1 MNTMMNRESLVLR
14 SRVRL
19 ARNFKTI
26 PFPHQLEPDGARELV
41 KMVEDAFYV
50 SQVMKEDFHTEK
62 MWELGR
68 TELLVAFEKHL
79 VSPKL
84 INNSDKAAYIIDQDE
99 DVSIMINEEDHIRL
113 QVMGEGL
120 DLKELYD
127 KASKIDDLLSETLSF
142 AFDYNLGYIT
152 ACPTNLG
159 TAMRA
164 SVMIHL
170 PGFTYTDKIGYVSQ
184 ALAQMGMTIRGIYG
198 EGSQAEGN
206 IYQISNEVTLGMK
219 EEDILYN
226 LKDTIIKLLD
236 EEQDQQKK
244 LVSEHS
250 LDMEDKIYRSLGTL
264 STARLMTSK
273 EALHHLSLLRLG
285 VETEMLKDVDLK
297 IIDHLIINTQPGM
310 MRKAYGQELSDRDR
324 DEKRAKIIRSIF

>member
-1 MNTMMNRESLVLR
+1 MMDREALVLR

-19 ARNFKTI
+19 ARNFKSI
-26 PFPHQLEPDGARELV
+26 PFPHRLEADKARELV
-41 KMVEDAFYV
+41 KMVEDAFYT
-50 SQVMKEDFHTEK
+50 SSVMERDYHTEK

-84 INNSDKAAYIIDQDE
+84 INNSDKAAYIIDKDE
-99 DVSIMINEEDHIRL
+99 NVSLMINEEDHIRL
-113 QVMGEGL
+113 QVLGNDL
-120 DLKELYD
+120 DLEKLYD
-127 KASKIDDLLSETLSF
+127 KANKIDDLLSETLPF

-164 SVMIHL
+164 SVMLHL
-170 PGFTYTDKIGYVSQ
+170 PGFTFSDKIGYVSQ

-226 LKDTIIKLLD
+226 LKDTIVKLLD

-244 LVSEHS
+244 LISEHS
-250 LDMEDKIYRSLGTL
+250 LDMEDKIYRSLGML
-264 STARLMTSK
+264 SNARLMTSN

-285 VETEMLKDVDLK
+285 VETEILKNVELD

-310 MRKAYGQELSDRDR
+310 MRQAYGQDLSDRDR
-324 DEKRAKIIRSIF
+324 DIKRAKIIRGIF

>member
-1 MNTMMNRESLVLR
+1 MLPKESLVLR

-19 ARNFKTI
+19 ARNLKLV
-26 PFPHQLEPDGARELV
+26 PFPHRLESERARMLV
-41 KMVEDAFYV
+41 KAVEEAFYV
-50 SQVMKEDFHTEK
+50 SKAMEDSYDTHR

-79 VSPKL
+79 VSAKL
-84 INNSDKAAYIIDQDE
+84 INNSDISAYIIDKEE
-99 DVSIMINEEDHIRL
+99 DVSLMINEEDHIRL
-113 QVMGEGL
+113 QVMGR
-120 DLKELYD
+120 DLNLSALYE
-127 KASKIDDLLSETLSF
+127 KASKIDDLLSEKLNF

-164 SVMIHL
+164 SVMLHL
-170 PGFTYTDKIGYVSQ
+170 PGFTLTDRIGYVSQ

-226 LKDTIIKLLD
+226 LRDTIDKLLD
-236 EEQDQQKK
+236 EEQDHQRK
-244 LVSEHS
+244 LLNEFS
-250 LDMEDKIYRSLGTL
+250 LEMEDKIYRSLGTL
-264 STARLMTSK
+264 MNARLMTSK
-273 EALHHLSLLRLG
+273 EALYHLSLVRMG
-285 VETEMLKDVDLK
+285 VETEVLKDVDMEL
-297 IIDHLIINTQPGM
+297 IDSLIINTQPGM
-310 MRKAYGQELSDRDR
+310 MKRAYGIELNDKERDIN
-324 DEKRAKIIRSIF
+324 RAKIIRSIF

>member
-1 MNTMMNRESLVLR
+1 MMDREALVLR
-14 SRVRL
+14 SRIRL
-19 ARNFKTI
+19 ARNFKSI
-26 PFPHQLEPDGARELV
+26 PFPHRLDVDKARELV
-41 KMVEDAFYV
+41 KMVEDAFYT
-50 SQVMKEDFHTEK
+50 SSVMEKDYHTEK

-84 INNSDKAAYIIDQDE
+84 INNSEKAAYIIDKDE
-99 DVSIMINEEDHIRL
+99 NVSLMINEEDHIRL
-113 QVMGEGL
+113 QVLGSHL
-120 DLKELYD
+120 DLDKLYD
-127 KASKIDDLLSETLSF
+127 EATKIDDLLSETLHF

-164 SVMIHL
+164 SVMVHL
-170 PGFTYTDKIGYVSQ
+170 PGFTFSDKIGYVSQ

-226 LKDTIIKLLD
+226 LKDTIVKLLD

-244 LVSEHS
+244 LMSEYS
-250 LDMEDKIYRSLGTL
+250 LDMEDKIYRSLGML
-264 STARLMTSK
+264 SNARLMTSN

-285 VETEMLKDVDLK
+285 VETQIIKDVDLN
-297 IIDHLIINTQPGM
+297 IIDNLIINTQPGM
-310 MRKAYGQELSDRDR
+310 MRQAYGKDLSDRER
-324 DEKRAKIIRSIF
+324 DIKRAKIIRGIF

>member
-1 MNTMMNRESLVLR
+1 MMDREALVLR
-14 SRVRL
+14 SRIRL
-19 ARNFKTI
+19 ARNLKTI
-26 PFPHQLEPDGARELV
+26 PFPHQLDTERARELV

-50 SQVMKEDFHTEK
+50 SKVMEDTFHTEK

-68 TELLVAFEKHL
+68 TDLLVAFEKHL

-84 INNSDKAAYIIDQDE
+84 INNSDKAACIIDQAE
-99 DVSIMINEEDHIRL
+99 EVSLMINEEDHIRL
-113 QVMGEGL
+113 QVLGTDL
-120 DLKELYD
+120 DLEELYD
-127 KASKIDDLLSETLSF
+127 KASRIDDLLSEKLPF
-142 AFDYNLGYIT
+142 AFDHNLGYIT

-164 SVMIHL
+164 SVMLHL
-170 PGFTYTDKIGYVSQ
+170 PGFTFTDKIGYVSQ

-226 LKDTIIKLLD
+226 LKDTIVKLLD

-244 LVSEHS
+244 LLSEHGVE
-250 LDMEDKIYRSLGTL
+250 MEDKIYRSLGAL
-264 STARLMTSK
+264 AQARLMTSK
-273 EALHHLSLLRLG
+273 EALLHLSLLRLG
-285 VETEMLKDVDLK
+285 VETEILKDVDLK

-310 MRKAYGQELSDRDR
+310 MRKAYGQNLSERERDI
-324 DEKRAKIIRSIF
+324 KRAKIIRSIF

>member
-1 MNTMMNRESLVLR
+1 MMDREALVLR

-19 ARNFKTI
+19 ARNFKLI
-26 PFPHQLEPDGARELV
+26 PFPHRLETEKARELV
-41 KMVEDAFYV
+41 DKVEDAFYT
-50 SQVMKEDFHTEK
+50 SSVMKEDFHTEK

-84 INNSDKAAYIIDQDE
+84 INNSDKAAYIIDKE
-99 DVSIMINEEDHIRL
+99 ENVSLMINEEDHIRL
-113 QVMGEGL
+113 QVLSGDL
-120 DLKELYD
+120 DLKNLYE

-164 SVMIHL
+164 SVMLHL
-170 PGFTYTDKIGYVSQ
+170 PGFTFTDKIGYVSQ

-226 LKDTIIKLLD
+226 LKDTIVKLLD

-244 LVSEHS
+244 LISEHS
-250 LDMEDKIYRSLGTL
+250 LDMEDKIYRSLGML
-264 STARLMTSK
+264 SNARLMTSN

-285 VETEMLKDVDLK
+285 VETEILKNVDLN

-324 DEKRAKIIRSIF
+324 DVKRAKIIRSIF